1 MFSSTSAGAPAAGT
15 LARCDDG
22 NSVREKR
29 CNGRGRTCN
38 AVFNRGD
45 VRADFVHFFVE
56 FRFDGFELF
65 VFVNFLTALVVSLD
79 FGDALLFVERDPYD
93 KR

>member
-1 MFSSTSAGAPAAGT
+1 MLFLTAATSE
-15 LARCDDG
+15 LIL
-22 NSVREKR
+22 
-29 CNGRGRTCN
+29 
-38 AVFNRGD
+38 FI
-45 VRADFVHFFVE
+45 FFVE